1 VSAGTRRM
9 LRMMAGEVKSPAE
22 RSMDREMR
30 KIARIQADTYRLAQL
45 VDKIQR
51 REKRDPDLPPMPLD
65 FEEIMR
71 RKEEGR

>member
-22 RSMDREMR
+22 RSVDREMR
-30 KIARIQADTYRLAQL
+30 KLARIQADTYRLAQL

-51 REKRDPDLPPMPLD
+51 RENNDPELPPMPLN

-71 RKEEGR
+71 RQKEGK